1 MDVEVP
7 KAAHA
12 TSHIHVDHD
21 ALQVQRLTPTGFLKM
36 FILFGFAVLLCF

>member
-12 TSHIHVDHD
+12 TFHIHVHHSMI
-21 ALQVQRLTPTGFLKM
+21 QV
-36 FILFGFAVLLCF
+36 LFRSTDSLPQVS